1 MKRQATRTAIAIL
14 MSALTLLSSL
24 FAVTAQAGMV
34 TTGDAVAGKVVAY
47 DRAELLRLMD
57 SEGVRQQMLDYGVE
71 PAQID
76 ARIQSLSA
84 DELAQLNAQLASL
97 PAGEG
102 VLELAVLV
110 FIIFIITDM
119 LCATDLFPFVN
130 CINK

>member
-34 TTGDAVAGKVVAY
+34 TTGDAVAGKAVAY
-47 DRAELLRLMD
+47 DRVELLRLMD